1 MLLNRPLRPWLQSI
15 SNWSFLH
22 SQYPQHKD
30 WEHSYRHFVA
40 HCDPELQN
48 TMPTTLNN
56 LQNMVRFWI
65 PVWLAYQTWLD
76 IKSPKWIT
84 SDWSLINDGKS
95 TIPISANQSQF
106 SPIFKKQFD
115 KLIAAMPD
123 LKLSSNDNR
132 LFQNELR
139 RKLLERSASAT

>member
-1 MLLNRPLRPWLQSI
+1 MVT
-15 SNWSFLH
+15 
-22 SQYPQHKD
+22 YP
-30 WEHSYRHFVA
+30 
-40 HCDPELQN
+40 DPNLEDDIFDVGTESSGTDIVQPENIGRVTTGTGAGVN

-65 PVWLAYQTWLD
+65 PVWLAYHTWLD

-115 KLIAAMPD
+115 KLIPAMPD

>member
-1 MLLNRPLRPWLQSI
+1 MPATLNS
-15 SNWSFLH
+15 
-22 SQYPQHKD
+22 
-30 WEHSYRHFVA
+30 
-40 HCDPELQN
+40 LQN
-48 TMPTTLNN
+48 V
-56 LQNMVRFWI
+56 VRFWI

-95 TIPISANQSQF
+95 TIPISASQSQF

-115 KLIAAMPD
+115 KLIPAITN
-123 LKLSSNDNR
+123 LKLSSNDKR
-132 LFQNELR
+132 LFKNELR